1 MNKKEAVVKAI
12 DCCAEFLCGEC
23 PFQCYDDDVYN
34 FRCIHQL
41 MIAIKEVKDELQR
54 NGCC

>member
-1 MNKKEAVVKAI
+1 MNKKEAVVKAL